1 MPMEPSNMIRR
12 FLLFL
17 ILTVLVTACAGSS
30 EAPDPG
36 FAAISLEDYRLDSG
50 DRVRVTVF
58 GQMDLSGE
66 FFVDSGGRVALPLL
80 EPVDARGK
88 TTGEL
93 ARGLEDS
100 LRQSLLRNPAVSIEI
115 TTYRP
120 FFILGEVMRPGQY
133 PFVNGMTVRT
143 AAAIAG
149 GFTYRASQSTVT
161 ITRHLGDGTK
171 EGQAAI
177 DAPVMPGDTIVV
189 AERIF

>member
-1 MPMEPSNMIRR
+1 MTNGPNMIRR
-12 FLLFL
+12 SLLFL
-17 ILTVLVTACAGSS
+17 VVTVLMAACAGSQP
-30 EAPDPG
+30 ADPG
-36 FAAISLEDYRLDSG
+36 FAEISLQDYKLDSG

-66 FFVDSGGRVALPLL
+66 FSVDSGGRVALPLL

-88 TTGEL
+88 TTAEL

-115 TTYRP
+115 TQYRP

-133 PFVNGMTVRT
+133 AFVNGMTVRT

-149 GFTYRASQSTVT
+149 GFTYRASMATVT
-161 ITRHLGDGTK
+161 ITRHTGGETK